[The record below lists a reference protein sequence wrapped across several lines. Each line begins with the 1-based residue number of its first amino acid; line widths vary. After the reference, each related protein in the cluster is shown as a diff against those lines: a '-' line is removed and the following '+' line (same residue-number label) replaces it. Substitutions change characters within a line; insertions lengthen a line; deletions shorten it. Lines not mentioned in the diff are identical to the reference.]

1 MNLIERIAYLR
12 DNPNPNRITVPRG
25 VLFTLLLIAQ
35 AFMAV
40 SASLFHG
47 VLIVAAVP
55 VLVYT
60 IYYIY
65 LTYQIWKVYYSLLS
79 YIIIM
84 LAEAAVSVFISF
96 LLRNLV
102 VMIAESLL

>member
-1 MNLIERIAYLR
+1 MNLIERIAELR

-25 VLFTLLLIAQ
+25 TLFVLILIAQ
-35 AFMAV
+35 AFMVV

-65 LTYQIWKVYYSLLS
+65 LTYQIWKVYYSLVS

-84 LAEAAVSVFISF
+84 VVEAAVAFSASF
-96 LLRNLV
+96 LVKELV
-102 VMIAESLL
+102 IMIAESLL